1 MTSCGVWT
9 TKQVITNVLI
19 YIIMMNSTNS
29 LSRFLSRVK
38 GTLLLLVALFAT
50 IGMHAQTDV
59 NKTFTACALNIDG
72 LPQTMA
78 GITVNADGPGAAG
91 TQAIGQYIV
100 NKGIDI
106 LGLSED
112 FNYNGDL
119 IVGLQN
125 NYQMGTWR
133 GRIDA
138 SGILSGLHFNTD
150 GLMFLLKNQNSS
162 GQNMSYS
169 NETWVQWEESLG
181 GLSNGANENV
191 DKGYRFYTVNLGDN
205 VKIDVYILHMNTA
218 EGSAQIALQ
227 DRQLTQLA
235 NAILANGDGRPKLII
250 GDTNCRYT
258 RNKVTDNLITPLSKL
273 YTIKDVWVERFQ
285 NGIAPAYTPNVD
297 DDIEVS
303 DKTNSKAY
311 ETGEIVDKIFYLNP
325 KGGNLSFTL
334 NDLVFDADNYKNGVG
349 TLLGDHV
356 PVIATFTI
364 SGTLSDE
371 NYTAATQPE
380 FWVGEELASVASDK
394 EAKAYIMNVGKRTF
408 ITDNTP
414 SETDINNA
422 VKWRVTPGGD
432 TYTFYRKDANNKEWR
447 IMMKYVILSGTKIG
461 VFQEDNG
468 ATNFNVYPS
477 TNGAYKFDA
486 EYNLKNHHFNVDGNS
501 YTGAENNSRTTYN
514 DWLFISEA
522 QKNAYKAYEKAYD
535 NAKGLLSDKS
545 LSGLRDD
552 EPELFEALEQ
562 VLLETTNTNY
572 TTSAEDTQKLI
583 DAYNNIKNRKGYD
596 VIITEGNKSGDWYY
610 ATLCLPWNAWVPAG
624 VATYTGSFKQ
634 DSGDTRYITLNEY
647 NNADKH
653 TNGKTVIPAGIGGYI
668 LKTTTT
674 GKFTF
679 YRTGKAA
686 DAPDATNYLK
696 GNPSMGNVMP
706 TDTEEGNVYV
716 LANMDRGLGFYNL
729 AANNAIRHNCAYIVI
744 EPEKV
749 TQIKRVSFLF
759 DDTPTAIDKAETAI
773 NANTT
778 AVYGVAGEQRSA
790 LRRGIN
796 IVRMSDGTVRKV
808 AVK

>member
-1 MTSCGVWT
+1 
-9 TKQVITNVLI
+9 
-19 YIIMMNSTNS
+19 MMNSTNS

-50 IGMHAQTDV
+50 IGMHAQTPV

-78 GITVNADGPGAAG
+78 GITVNGDGPGAAG

-119 IVGLQN
+119 IVGLDN

-138 SGILSGLHFNTD
+138 SGIFSGLHFNTD
-150 GLMFLLKNQNSS
+150 GLMFLLKNQNRY

-218 EGSAQIALQ
+218 EGPDQIALQ

-258 RNKVTDNLITPLSKL
+258 RNKVVDNLITPLSAS
-273 YTIKDVWVERFQ
+273 YDIKDVWVEKFR
-285 NGIAPAYTPNVD
+285 NGTAPTYGSEALM
-297 DDIEVS
+297 VS
-303 DKTNSKAY
+303 DPKKSESY

-325 KGGNLSFTL
+325 KGGNLSFIL
-334 NDLVFDADNYKNGVG
+334 DDLVFDADHYKKDG

-380 FWVGEELASVASDK
+380 FWVGEPFETATSETSTNGGI
-394 EAKAYIMNVGKRTF
+394 YIYNVGKGMF
-408 ITDNTP
+408 ITGGKNSKP
-414 SETDINNA
+414 SVTDINSA
-422 VKWRVTPGGD
+422 EKWGVYYDSAKRTFTISKGDLRIRMDASTKGGVGIITKG
-432 TYTFYRKDANNKEWR
+432 TY
-447 IMMKYVILSGTKIG
+447 
-461 VFQEDNG
+461 G
-468 ATNFNVYPS
+468 ATDFTLVES
-477 TNGAYKFDA
+477 TITKGKGAYRFDA
-486 EYNLKNHHFNVDGNS
+486 KYTSMFNNDLHHFQINDEGL
-501 YTGAENNSRTTYN
+501 YAGAEESSLDASM

-522 QKNAYKAYEKAYD
+522 QKNAYNAYKEAYD

-572 TTSAEDTQKLI
+572 TTSAEDTKKLI
-583 DAYNNIKNRKGYD
+583 DAYNNIKNRPS
-596 VIITEGNKSGDWYY
+596 INRTITSVNYG
-610 ATLCLPWNAWVPAG
+610 TVCLPWNAWVPAG
-624 VATYTGSFKQ
+624 VTVYAAETYT
-634 DSGDTRYITLNEY
+634 DNGDTRYVTLKEY
-647 NNADKH
+647 
-653 TNGKTVIPAGIGGYI
+653 TNPQGKNRKNVIPAN
-668 LKTTTT
+668 T
-674 GKFTF
+674 GFIIYSETPEIYTFT
-679 YRTGKAA
+679 YSGKKAN
-686 DAPDATNYLK
+686 APQSNLLR
-696 GNPSMGNVMP
+696 GNPDQNSVGQGDNN
-706 TDTEEGNVYV
+706 GCVYG
-716 LANMDRGLGFYNL
+716 LANKSQGLGFYNL
-729 AANNAIRHNCAYIVI
+729 NSGQNIAANCAYIVLKPQ
-744 EPEKV
+744 EV
-749 TQIKRVSFLF
+749 TQVKRVAFIF
-759 DDTPTAIDKAETAI
+759 DGEDIPTAIDKAETAI
-773 NANTT
+773 NANAT

>member
-1 MTSCGVWT
+1 
-9 TKQVITNVLI
+9 
-19 YIIMMNSTNS
+19 MMNSTNS

-50 IGMHAQTDV
+50 IGMHAQTPV

-78 GITVNADGPGAAG
+78 GFTVNADGPGAAG
-91 TQAIGQYIV
+91 TQAIGKYIV
-100 NKGIDI
+100 DKGIDI

-119 IVGLQN
+119 IVGLDN

-138 SGILSGLHFNTD
+138 SGIFSGLHFNTD

-218 EGSAQIALQ
+218 ENDAQITVQ
-227 DRQLTQLA
+227 DNQLTQLA
-235 NAILANGDGRPKLII
+235 NAILANRDGRPKLII

-273 YTIKDVWVERFQ
+273 YTIKDVWVEKFRD
-285 NGIAPAYTPNVD
+285 GKAPDYTPDVD
-297 DDIEVS
+297 DDIVVS

-334 NDLVFDADNYKNGVG
+334 NDLVFDADHYKKDNGS
-349 TLLGDHV
+349 LLGDHV

-380 FWVGEELASVASDK
+380 FWVGEELASVASK
-394 EAKAYIMNVGKRTF
+394 TEAKAYIMNVGKRTF
-408 ITDNTP
+408 ITNNTP
-414 SETDINNA
+414 SETDINKA
-422 VKWRVTPGGD
+422 VKWRVTPEDDD
-432 TYTFYRKDANNKEWR
+432 TYTFYREDANSKQYR
-447 IMMKYVILSGTKIG
+447 IMMKNYMVVSTKIG
-461 VFQEDNG
+461 VFQENSGATHFSIVPSING
-468 ATNFNVYPS
+468 AF
-477 TNGAYKFDA
+477 KFDA
-486 EYNLKNHHFNVDGNS
+486 TYNGQNHHFNVDGNK
-501 YTGAENNSRTTYN
+501 YTGAENGSRGVYN
-514 DWLFISEA
+514 DWLFISEE
-522 QKNAYKAYEKAYD
+522 QKNAYIAYEQAYK
-535 NAKGLLSDKS
+535 NAKGLLSDES
-545 LSGLRDD
+545 LSVLRAD

-583 DAYNNIKNRKGYD
+583 DAYNNIKNRPS
-596 VIITEGNKSGDWYY
+596 INRTITSVYY
-610 ATLCLPWNAWVPAG
+610 GTVCLPWNAWVPDG
-624 VATYTGSFKQ
+624 VTVYAAATYTDK
-634 DSGDTRYITLNEY
+634 GDTRYVTLQEY
-647 NNADKH
+647 TNPQGN
-653 TNGKTVIPAGIGGYI
+653 NGKNVIPANTGFIIYSTTP
-668 LKTTTT
+668 KTYTFKYT
-674 GKFTF
+674 GN
-679 YRTGKAA
+679 KAN
-686 DAPDATNYLK
+686 APQSNLLS
-696 GNPSMGNVMP
+696 GNPKQNSVGQGDN
-706 TDTEEGNVYV
+706 DGCVYG
-716 LANMDRGLGFYNL
+716 LANYSQGLGFYNL
-729 AANNAIRHNCAYIVI
+729 NSGQNIAANCAYIVLKPQ
-744 EPEKV
+744 EV
-749 TQIKRVSFLF
+749 TQVKRVAFIF
-759 DDTPTAIDKAETAI
+759 DGEDIPTAIDKAESAI
-773 NANTT
+773 NANAT

>member
-1 MTSCGVWT
+1 M
-9 TKQVITNVLI
+9 
-19 YIIMMNSTNS
+19 IISTNL

-50 IGMHAQTDV
+50 IGMHAQTPV

-78 GITVNADGPGAAG
+78 GITVNGDGPGADG
-91 TQAIGQYIV
+91 TQAIGKYIV
-100 NKGIDI
+100 KNRIDI

-119 IVGLQN
+119 IVGLEN

-138 SGILSGLHFNTD
+138 SGIFSGLHFNTD

-162 GQNMSYS
+162 GQDMSYS

-218 EGSAQIALQ
+218 EGPDQIALQ

-258 RNKVTDNLITPLSKL
+258 RNKVVDNLIDPLSAS
-273 YTIKDVWVERFQ
+273 YDIKDVWVEKFR
-285 NGIAPAYTPNVD
+285 NGTAPTYGSEALM
-297 DDIEVS
+297 VS
-303 DKTNSKAY
+303 DPNKSESY

-334 NDLVFDADNYKNGVG
+334 NDLVFDADNYKKEDGS
-349 TLLGDHV
+349 LLGDHV

-414 SETDINNA
+414 SETDIKKA
-422 VKWRVTPGGD
+422 VKWRVTPETNKE
-432 TYTFYRKDANNKEWR
+432 TYTFYREDANGKEWR

-468 ATNFNVYPS
+468 ATNFSVYPS

-486 EYNLKNHHFNVDGNS
+486 EYNFKNHHFNVDGNK

-514 DWLFISEA
+514 DWLFISEK
-522 QKNAYKAYEKAYD
+522 QKNAYYAYKEAYD
-535 NAKGLLSDKS
+535 NAKGLLTDGS
-545 LSGLRDD
+545 RAD

-572 TTSAEDTQKLI
+572 TTSEEDTQKLI
-583 DAYNNIKNRKGYD
+583 DAYNNIKNRPS
-596 VIITEGNKSGDWYY
+596 INRTITAVNYG
-610 ATLCLPWNAWVPAG
+610 TVCLPWNAWVPEG
-624 VATYTGSFKQ
+624 VTVYAAATYTDK
-634 DSGDTRYITLNEY
+634 GDTRYVTLQKYTNPQG
-647 NNADKH
+647 N
-653 TNGKTVIPAGIGGYI
+653 NGKNVIPANTGFIIYS
-668 LKTTTT
+668 KTPDTY
-674 GKFTF
+674 TF
-679 YRTGKAA
+679 RYTRKQAN
-686 DAPDATNYLK
+686 APQSNLLS
-696 GNPSMGNVMP
+696 GNPKQNSVAQGDNN
-706 TDTEEGNVYV
+706 GCVYG
-716 LANMDRGLGFYNL
+716 LANKSQGLGFYNL
-729 AANNAIRHNCAYIVI
+729 NSGQNIAANCAYIVLKPQ
-744 EPEKV
+744 EV
-749 TQIKRVSFLF
+749 TQVKRVAFIF
-759 DDTPTAIDKAETAI
+759 DGEDIPTAIDKAESAI
-773 NANTT
+773 NANAT

>member
-50 IGMHAQTDV
+50 IGIHAQTPV

-78 GITVNADGPGAAG
+78 GITVNGDGPGAAG

-138 SGILSGLHFNTD
+138 SGIFSGLHFNTD

-169 NETWVQWEESLG
+169 NETWVQWEQSLG
-181 GLSNGANENV
+181 GLSDGANEYI

-218 EGSAQIALQ
+218 EGPEQISVQ
-227 DRQLTQLA
+227 DNQLTQLA

-258 RNKVTDNLITPLSKL
+258 RNKVVDNLITPLSTS
-273 YTIKDVWVERFQ
+273 YDIKDVWVEKFR
-285 NGIAPAYTPNVD
+285 NGTAPTYGSEALM
-297 DDIEVS
+297 VS
-303 DKTNSKAY
+303 DPNKSESYK
-311 ETGEIVDKIFYLNP
+311 TGEIVDKIFYLNP
-325 KGGNLSFTL
+325 IGGNLSFTL
-334 NDLVFDADNYKNGVG
+334 NDLVFDADNYKKGDG

-380 FWVGEELASVASDK
+380 FWVGEKLESVASGT
-394 EAKAYIMNVGKRTF
+394 EAKAYIMNVGNRTF
-408 ITDNTP
+408 ITEDTP
-414 SETDINNA
+414 SETDINKA
-422 VKWRVTPGGD
+422 VKWRVTPGSG
-432 TYTFYRKDANNKEWR
+432 TYTFYREDDNGKQWR
-447 IMMKYVILSGTKIG
+447 ICMDNIRIG
-461 VFQEDNG
+461 VYQRDKN
-468 ATNFNVYPS
+468 ATDFTIDKS
-477 TNGAYKFDA
+477 TNTEGAYKFDA
-486 EYNLKNHHFNVDGNS
+486 FYYYMFKNVNHHFNVDAANNT
-501 YTGAENNSRTTYN
+501 YTGAEDDSRTVYN
-514 DWLFISEA
+514 DWLFISEV
-522 QKNAYKAYEKAYD
+522 QKNAYNAYKKAYD

-583 DAYNNIKNRKGYD
+583 DAYNNIKNRPS
-596 VIITEGNKSGDWYY
+596 INRTITSVYY
-610 ATLCLPWNAWVPAG
+610 GTVCLPWNAWVPDG
-624 VATYTGSFKQ
+624 VTVYAAETYT
-634 DSGDTRYITLNEY
+634 DNGDTRYVTLKEY
-647 NNADKH
+647 
-653 TNGKTVIPAGIGGYI
+653 TNPQGKNRKNVIPAN
-668 LKTTTT
+668 T
-674 GKFTF
+674 GFIIYSETPEIYTFT
-679 YRTGKAA
+679 YSGKKAN
-686 DAPDATNYLK
+686 APQSNLLS
-696 GNPSMGNVMP
+696 GNPEQNSVAQGDNN
-706 TDTEEGNVYV
+706 GCVYG
-716 LANMDRGLGFYNL
+716 LANKSQGLGFYNL
-729 AANNAIRHNCAYIVI
+729 NSGQHIAANCAYIVLKPQ
-744 EPEKV
+744 EV
-749 TQIKRVSFLF
+749 TQVKRVAFIF
-759 DDTPTAIDKAETAI
+759 DGEDIPTAIDKAETAI

>member
-78 GITVNADGPGAAG
+78 GFTVNADGPGAVG
-91 TQAIGQYIV
+91 TQAIGKYIV
-100 NKGIDI
+100 DKGIDI

-119 IVGLQN
+119 IVGLDN

-138 SGILSGLHFNTD
+138 SGILTGLHFNTD
-150 GLMFLLKNQNSS
+150 GLMFLLKNQNRYS
-162 GQNMSYS
+162 QNMSYS

-181 GLSNGANENV
+181 GLSDGANENV

-218 EGSAQIALQ
+218 EGPDQIALQ

-258 RNKVTDNLITPLSKL
+258 RNKVVDNLITPLSAS
-273 YTIKDVWVERFQ
+273 YDIKDVWVEKFR
-285 NGIAPAYTPNVD
+285 NGTAPTYTPNVD
-297 DDIEVS
+297 DDIVVS

-334 NDLVFDADNYKNGVG
+334 NDLVFDADNYKNGDG

-380 FWVGEELASVASDK
+380 FWVGEELASVASGS
-394 EAKAYIMNVGKRTF
+394 EAKAYIMNVGNRTF
-408 ITDNTP
+408 ITEDTP

-432 TYTFYRKDANNKEWR
+432 TYTFYRKDANGKEWR
-447 IMMKYVILSGTKIG
+447 ICMNNTRIG
-461 VFQEDNG
+461 VYQRNSG
-468 ATNFNVYPS
+468 ATDFKIDKS
-477 TNGAYKFDA
+477 TNTEGAYKFDA
-486 EYNLKNHHFNVDGNS
+486 YYYYMFKNVNHHFNVDAANNT
-501 YTGAENNSRTTYN
+501 YTGAEDDSRTVYN
-514 DWLFISEA
+514 DWLFISEV
-522 QKNAYKAYEKAYD
+522 QKNAYNAYKKAYD
-535 NAKGLLSDKS
+535 NAKGLLNDGS
-545 LSGLRDD
+545 RAD

-583 DAYNNIKNRKGYD
+583 DAYNNIKNRPS
-596 VIITEGNKSGDWYY
+596 INRTITSVNYG
-610 ATLCLPWNAWVPAG
+610 TVCLPWNAWVPEG
-624 VATYTGSFKQ
+624 VTVYAAAAYTDK
-634 DSGDTRYITLNEY
+634 GDTRYVTLQEY
-647 NNADKH
+647 TNLQGNNDK
-653 TNGKTVIPAGIGGYI
+653 NVIPANTGFIIYS
-668 LKTTTT
+668 KTPVTDTYT
-674 GKFTF
+674 YTFRYSGK
-679 YRTGKAA
+679 KAN
-686 DAPDATNYLK
+686 APENNLLS
-696 GNPSMGNVMP
+696 GNPEQNSVAQGDN
-706 TDTEEGNVYV
+706 DGCVYG
-716 LANMDRGLGFYNL
+716 LANKSQGLGFYNL
-729 AANNAIRHNCAYIVI
+729 NSGQKIAANCAYIVLKPQ
-744 EPEKV
+744 EV
-749 TQIKRVSFLF
+749 TQVKRVAFIF
-759 DDTPTAIDKAETAI
+759 DGEDIPTAIDKAETAI

>member
-1 MTSCGVWT
+1 M
-9 TKQVITNVLI
+9 
-19 YIIMMNSTNS
+19 IISTNL

-50 IGMHAQTDV
+50 IGIHAQTPV

-78 GITVNADGPGAAG
+78 GITVNGDGPGAAG

-138 SGILSGLHFNTD
+138 SGIFSGLHFNTD

-258 RNKVTDNLITPLSKL
+258 RNKVVDNLIDPLSAS
-273 YTIKDVWVERFQ
+273 YDIKDVWVEKFR
-285 NGIAPAYTPNVD
+285 NGTAPTYGSEALM
-297 DDIEVS
+297 VS
-303 DKTNSKAY
+303 DPNKSESY

-334 NDLVFDADNYKNGVG
+334 DDLVFDADNYKNGDG

-380 FWVGEELASVASDK
+380 FWVGEPFETATSETSTNGGI
-394 EAKAYIMNVGKRTF
+394 YIYNVGSGMF
-408 ITDNTP
+408 ITGGKGSSP
-414 SETDINNA
+414 SVTDINSA
-422 VKWRVTPGGD
+422 EKWGVYYNSTNKTFTISKGDLRIRMDVSTRGGVGIIE
-432 TYTFYRKDANNKEWR
+432 K
-447 IMMKYVILSGTKIG
+447 KYDWD
-461 VFQEDNG
+461 FG
-468 ATNFNVYPS
+468 ATDFTLVQS
-477 TNGAYKFDA
+477 TITKGAYRFDA
-486 EYNLKNHHFNVDGNS
+486 KYTGINKDLHHFQINDEGK
-501 YTGAENNSRTTYN
+501 YAGAKESSLDASM
-514 DWLFISEA
+514 DWLFISEK
-522 QKNAYKAYEKAYD
+522 QKNAYYAYTEAYK
-535 NAKGLLSDKS
+535 NAKDLLNDGS
-545 LSGLRDD
+545 LSELRAD

-583 DAYNNIKNRKGYD
+583 DAYNNIKNCPSIKRT
-596 VIITEGNKSGDWYY
+596 ITSVFYG
-610 ATLCLPWNAWVPAG
+610 TVCLPWNAWVPAG
-624 VATYTGSFKQ
+624 VTVYAAETYT
-634 DSGDTRYITLNEY
+634 DNGDTRYVTLKEY
-647 NNADKH
+647 
-653 TNGKTVIPAGIGGYI
+653 TNPQGKNRKNVIPAN
-668 LKTTTT
+668 T
-674 GKFTF
+674 GFIIYSETPEIYTFT
-679 YRTGKAA
+679 YSGKQAN
-686 DAPDATNYLK
+686 APQSNLLS
-696 GNPSMGNVMP
+696 GNPKQNSVDQGDN
-706 TDTEEGNVYV
+706 DGCVYG
-716 LANMDRGLGFYNL
+716 LANKSQGLGFYNL
-729 AANNAIRHNCAYIVI
+729 NSGQKIAANCAYIVLKPQ
-744 EPEKV
+744 EV
-749 TQIKRVSFLF
+749 TQVKRVAFIF
-759 DDTPTAIDKAETAI
+759 DGEDIPTAIDKAESAI
-773 NANTT
+773 NANAT

>member
-1 MTSCGVWT
+1 
-9 TKQVITNVLI
+9 
-19 YIIMMNSTNS
+19 MMNSTNS

-78 GITVNADGPGAAG
+78 GITVNGDGPGADG

-100 NKGIDI
+100 KNRIDI

-119 IVGLQN
+119 IVGLDN

-138 SGILSGLHFNTD
+138 SGIFSGLHFNTD

-218 EGSAQIALQ
+218 EGQDQIDVQ

-258 RNKVTDNLITPLSKL
+258 RNKVVDNLITPLSAS
-273 YTIKDVWVERFQ
+273 YDIKDVWVEKFR
-285 NGIAPAYTPNVD
+285 NGTAPTYGSEALM
-297 DDIEVS
+297 VS
-303 DKTNSKAY
+303 DPNKSESY

-334 NDLVFDADNYKNGVG
+334 DELVFDADNYKNAEG

-380 FWVGEELASVASDK
+380 FWVGEPFETATSETSNNGGI
-394 EAKAYIMNVGKRTF
+394 YIYNVGKGMF
-408 ITDNTP
+408 ITGGKNSKP
-414 SETDINNA
+414 SVTDIKSAEKWGVYYNNNNGTFTISKGENLRIRMDA
-422 VKWRVTPGGD
+422 SDRGGVG
-432 TYTFYRKDANNKEWR
+432 
-447 IMMKYVILSGTKIG
+447 IITKG
-461 VFQEDNG
+461 LFG
-468 ATNFNVYPS
+468 ATDFTLVES
-477 TNGAYKFDA
+477 TITKGKGAYRFDA
-486 EYNLKNHHFNVDGNS
+486 KYTSIFNNDLHHFQINDEGI
-501 YTGAENNSRTTYN
+501 YAGAKESSLDASM
-514 DWLFISEA
+514 DWLFISEK
-522 QKNAYKAYEKAYD
+522 QKNAYIAYEKAYN
-535 NAKGLLSDKS
+535 NAKGLLSDGS
-545 LSGLRDD
+545 LSELRDD

-583 DAYNNIKNRKGYD
+583 DAYNNIKNRPSIKRT
-596 VIITEGNKSGDWYY
+596 ITAVNYG
-610 ATLCLPWNAWVPAG
+610 TVCLPWNAWVPAG
-624 VATYTGSFKQ
+624 VTVYAAETYT
-634 DSGDTRYITLNEY
+634 DNGDTRYVTLKEY
-647 NNADKH
+647 
-653 TNGKTVIPAGIGGYI
+653 TNPQGKNRKNVIPA
-668 LKTTTT
+668 KTGFIIYSETPKTYTFTYT
-674 GKFTF
+674 GN
-679 YRTGKAA
+679 KAN
-686 DAPDATNYLK
+686 APQSNLLS
-696 GNPSMGNVMP
+696 GNPDQNSVDQGDN
-706 TDTEEGNVYV
+706 DGCVYG
-716 LANMDRGLGFYNL
+716 LANKSQGLGFYNL
-729 AANNAIRHNCAYIVI
+729 NSGQNIAANCAYIVLKPQ
-744 EPEKV
+744 EV
-749 TQIKRVSFLF
+749 TQVKRVAFIF
-759 DDTPTAIDKAETAI
+759 DGEDIPTAIDKAESAI
-773 NANTT
+773 NVNAT
-778 AVYGVAGEQRSA
+778 AVYGVAGEQRSD

>member
-1 MTSCGVWT
+1 
-9 TKQVITNVLI
+9 
-19 YIIMMNSTNS
+19 MMNSTNS

-50 IGMHAQTDV
+50 IGIHAQTPV

-78 GITVNADGPGAAG
+78 GITVNGDGPGAAG

-100 NKGIDI
+100 NNGIDI

-138 SGILSGLHFNTD
+138 SGIFSGLHFNTD
-150 GLMFLLKNQNSS
+150 GLMFLLKNQNRY

-218 EGSAQIALQ
+218 EGPDQIALQ

-273 YTIKDVWVERFQ
+273 YTIKDVWVEKFR
-285 NGIAPAYTPNVD
+285 NGTAPDYTPDVD
-297 DDIEVS
+297 DDIVVS

-325 KGGNLSFTL
+325 IGGNLSFTL
-334 NDLVFDADNYKNGVG
+334 DDLVFDADHYKKDG

-380 FWVGEELASVASDK
+380 FWVGEPFETATSETSTNGGI
-394 EAKAYIMNVGKRTF
+394 YIYNVGSGMF
-408 ITDNTP
+408 ITGGKDSNP
-414 SETDINNA
+414 SVTDINYA
-422 VKWRVTPGGD
+422 EKW
-432 TYTFYRKDANNKEWR
+432 
-447 IMMKYVILSGTKIG
+447 G
-461 VFQEDNG
+461 VYNSDNG
-468 ATNFNVYPS
+468 TFTISKDKLRIRMDNSIYGGVGIIEKKYPWDLGATDFTLVES
-477 TNGAYKFDA
+477 TITKGAYRFDA
-486 EYNLKNHHFNVDGNS
+486 QYTNVPDKTFHHFQINDEGK
-501 YTGAENNSRTTYN
+501 YAGAEENSLDASM
-514 DWLFISEA
+514 DWLFISEK
-522 QKNAYKAYEKAYD
+522 QKNAYIAYEKAYN
-535 NAKGLLSDKS
+535 NAKGLLSDGS
-545 LSGLRDD
+545 LSELRDD

-583 DAYNNIKNRKGYD
+583 DAYNNIKNRPSIKRT
-596 VIITEGNKSGDWYY
+596 ITAVNYG
-610 ATLCLPWNAWVPAG
+610 TVCLPWNAWVPAG
-624 VATYTGSFKQ
+624 VTVYAAETYT
-634 DSGDTRYITLNEY
+634 DNGDTRYVTLKEY
-647 NNADKH
+647 
-653 TNGKTVIPAGIGGYI
+653 TNPQGKNRKNVIPAN
-668 LKTTTT
+668 T
-674 GKFTF
+674 GFIIYSETPEIYTFT
-679 YRTGKAA
+679 YSGKKAN
-686 DAPDATNYLK
+686 APQSNLLS
-696 GNPSMGNVMP
+696 GNPDQNSVDQGDNN
-706 TDTEEGNVYV
+706 GCVYG
-716 LANMDRGLGFYNL
+716 LANKSQGLGFYQLNSDQNI
-729 AANNAIRHNCAYIVI
+729 AANCAYIVLKPQ
-744 EPEKV
+744 EV
-749 TQIKRVSFLF
+749 TQVKRVAFIF
-759 DDTPTAIDKAETAI
+759 DGEDIPTAIDKAESAI
-773 NANTT
+773 NANAT

>member
-1 MTSCGVWT
+1 M
-9 TKQVITNVLI
+9 
-19 YIIMMNSTNS
+19 IISTNL

-50 IGMHAQTDV
+50 IGMHAQTTV

-78 GITVNADGPGAAG
+78 GITVNGDGPGAAG
-91 TQAIGQYIV
+91 TQAIGKYIV
-100 NKGIDI
+100 DKGIDI

-119 IVGLQN
+119 IVGLDN

-138 SGILSGLHFNTD
+138 SGIFSGLHFNTD
-150 GLMFLLKNQNSS
+150 GLMFLLKNQNSF
-162 GQNMSYS
+162 GQDMSYS
-169 NETWVQWEESLG
+169 NETWVQWEQSLG
-181 GLSNGANENV
+181 GLSNGANENI

-218 EGSAQIALQ
+218 EGQGQIDVQ
-227 DRQLTQLA
+227 DNQLTQLA

-258 RNKVTDNLITPLSKL
+258 RNKVVDNLITPLSAS
-273 YTIKDVWVERFQ
+273 YDIKDVWVEKFR
-285 NGIAPAYTPNVD
+285 NGMAPTYNTEALM
-297 DDIEVS
+297 VS
-303 DKTNSKAY
+303 DPTNSESYK
-311 ETGEIVDKIFYLNP
+311 TGEIVDKIFYLNP

-334 NDLVFDADNYKNGVG
+334 DDLVFDADNYKKADGS
-349 TLLGDHV
+349 LLGDHV

-364 SGTLSDE
+364 SGMLSYE

-380 FWVGEELASVASDK
+380 FWVGETLNVAK
-394 EAKAYIMNVGKRTF
+394 NETNPNVNGGVYIFNVGTGLF
-408 ITDNTP
+408 ITGGVGSQPHVN
-414 SETDINNA
+414 DIKSA
-422 VKWRVTPGGD
+422 DKWGTGDGDTPGTTVFANGD
-432 TYTFYRKDANNKEWR
+432 LRIRMSNSGDGGVGIIKKTFWRGGTEFYVKE
-447 IMMKYVILSGTKIG
+447 
-461 VFQEDNG
+461 
-468 ATNFNVYPS
+468 S
-477 TNGAYKFDA
+477 TTTVGAYKFDA
-486 EYNLKNHHFNVDGNS
+486 TYNGQNHHFNIDADNNT
-501 YTGAENNSRTTYN
+501 YTGAEDDSRTVCN

-522 QKNAYKAYEKAYD
+522 QKNAYKAYTEAYD
-535 NAKGLLSDKS
+535 NAKGLLTDVS
-545 LSGLRDD
+545 LSEFRAD

-696 GNPSMGNVMP
+696 GNPSMENVMP
-706 TDTEEGNVYV
+706 TDTEKGNVYV
-716 LANMDRGLGFYNL
+716 LAKKDRGLGFYNL
-729 AANNAIRHNCAYIVI
+729 AADNAIKHNCAYIVI

-759 DDTPTAIDKAETAI
+759 DDMPTAIDKAESAI
-773 NANTT
+773 NANAT

>member
-50 IGMHAQTDV
+50 IGMHAQTPV

-72 LPQTMA
+72 LPSL
-78 GITVNADGPGAAG
+78 INNDGPGATG
-91 TQAIGQYIV
+91 TTLIGQYLV
-100 NKGIDI
+100 NSSDIDI
-106 LGLSED
+106 VGISED
-112 FNYNGDL
+112 FNYHSQLSAAVSGTYN
-119 IVGLQN
+119 
-125 NYQMGTWR
+125 MGSWR
-133 GRIDA
+133 GGIDI
-138 SGILSGLHFNTD
+138 SITSLVNPHFNTD
-150 GLMFLLKNQNSS
+150 GLMFLMKKSAGS
-162 GQNMSYS
+162 FS
-169 NETWVQWEESLG
+169 NESYVKWNESLG
-181 GLSNGANENV
+181 DLTHGANENIE
-191 DKGYRFYTVNLGDN
+191 KGFRFYTVNLGGN

-218 EGSAQIALQ
+218 EGPDQIALQ

-273 YTIKDVWVERFQ
+273 YTIKDVWVEKFR
-285 NGIAPAYTPNVD
+285 NGTAPDYTPDVD
-297 DDIEVS
+297 DDIVVS

-334 NDLVFDADNYKNGVG
+334 DDLVFDADNYKKGDG

-380 FWVGEELASVASDK
+380 FWVGEKFEKATSETSTNGGIYIYNVGTGKFITGGERTKPSVTDIKNAEKWGVYYDSDK
-394 EAKAYIMNVGKRTF
+394 NTFTISKGDLRIRMDASTKGGVGI
-408 ITDNTP
+408 IT
-414 SETDINNA
+414 
-422 VKWRVTPGGD
+422 KG
-432 TYTFYRKDANNKEWR
+432 TY
-447 IMMKYVILSGTKIG
+447 
-461 VFQEDNG
+461 G
-468 ATNFNVYPS
+468 ATNFTLVES
-477 TNGAYKFDA
+477 TITIGAYRFDA
-486 EYNLKNHHFNVDGNS
+486 KYTSSVNKKLHHFQINDEGKYAGAEGNS
-501 YTGAENNSRTTYN
+501 LDSSM
-514 DWLFISEA
+514 DWLFISEE
-522 QKNAYKAYEKAYD
+522 QKQAYIAYEKAYN

-572 TTSAEDTQKLI
+572 TTSEEDTKKLI
-583 DAYNNIKNRKGYD
+583 EAYNNIKNRPSIDRK
-596 VIITEGNKSGDWYY
+596 ITSVNYG
-610 ATLCLPWNAWVPAG
+610 TVCLPWNAWVPEG
-624 VATYTGSFKQ
+624 VTVYAAETYTDK
-634 DSGDTRYITLNEY
+634 GDTRYVTLQEY
-647 NNADKH
+647 KNPQGN
-653 TNGKTVIPAGIGGYI
+653 NGKNVIPANTGFIIYSTTP
-668 LKTTTT
+668 KTYTFKYT
-674 GKFTF
+674 GN
-679 YRTGKAA
+679 KAN
-686 DAPDATNYLK
+686 APQSNLLS
-696 GNPSMGNVMP
+696 GNPEQNSVAQGDNN
-706 TDTEEGNVYV
+706 GCVYG
-716 LANMDRGLGFYNL
+716 LANKSQGLGFYNL
-729 AANNAIRHNCAYIVI
+729 NSGQNIAANCAYIVLKPQ
-744 EPEKV
+744 EV
-749 TQIKRVSFLF
+749 TQVRRVAFIF
-759 DDTPTAIDKAETAI
+759 DGEDIPTAIDKAETGI
-773 NANTT
+773 NANAT

>member
-1 MTSCGVWT
+1 M
-9 TKQVITNVLI
+9 
-19 YIIMMNSTNS
+19 IISTNL

-78 GITVNADGPGAAG
+78 GITVNGDGPGAAG

-150 GLMFLLKNQNSS
+150 GLMFLLKNQNRY

-218 EGSAQIALQ
+218 EGPDQIALQ

-258 RNKVTDNLITPLSKL
+258 RNKVVDNLITPLSAS
-273 YTIKDVWVERFQ
+273 YDIKDVWVEKFR
-285 NGIAPAYTPNVD
+285 NGTAPAYTPDVD
-297 DDIEVS
+297 DDIVVS

-334 NDLVFDADNYKNGVG
+334 DDLVFDADNYTKENG

-380 FWVGEELASVASDK
+380 FWVGEPFETATSETSTNGGI
-394 EAKAYIMNVGKRTF
+394 YIYNVGSGKFITGVAGSDPSVTDIKYAEKWGVYYDSAKRTF
-408 ITDNTP
+408 TISKGDLRIRM
-414 SETDINNA
+414 DIST
-422 VKWRVTPGGD
+422 KGGVGIIKKGA
-432 TYTFYRKDANNKEWR
+432 F
-447 IMMKYVILSGTKIG
+447 
-461 VFQEDNG
+461 G
-468 ATNFNVYPS
+468 ATNFTLEES
-477 TNGAYKFDA
+477 TITEGAYRFDA
-486 EYNLKNHHFNVDGNS
+486 KYTGLVINDLHHFQINKEGK
-501 YTGAENNSRTTYN
+501 YAGAEGKTLDSSM
-514 DWLFISEA
+514 DWLFISET
-522 QKNAYKAYEKAYD
+522 QKNAYKAYTEAYD
-535 NAKGLLSDKS
+535 NAKGLLADGS
-545 LSGLRDD
+545 LSELRDD

-583 DAYNNIKNRKGYD
+583 DAYNNIKNRPS
-596 VIITEGNKSGDWYY
+596 INRTITSVNYG
-610 ATLCLPWNAWVPAG
+610 TVCLPWNAWVPAG
-624 VATYTGSFKQ
+624 VTVYAAAEYTDK
-634 DSGDTRYITLNEY
+634 GDTRYVTLQEY
-647 NNADKH
+647 KNPQGN
-653 TNGKTVIPAGIGGYI
+653 NGKNVIPANTGFIIYSTTP
-668 LKTTTT
+668 KTY
-674 GKFTF
+674 TF
-679 YRTGKAA
+679 KYTAKKAN
-686 DAPDATNYLK
+686 APQSNLLS
-696 GNPSMGNVMP
+696 GNPEQNSVAQGDNN
-706 TDTEEGNVYV
+706 GCVYG
-716 LANMDRGLGFYNL
+716 LANKSQGLGFYNL
-729 AANNAIRHNCAYIVI
+729 NSGQKIAANCAYIVLKPQ
-744 EPEKV
+744 EV
-749 TQIKRVSFLF
+749 TQVKRVAFIF
-759 DDTPTAIDKAETAI
+759 DGEDIPTAIDKAETAI
-773 NANTT
+773 NANAT

>member
-1 MTSCGVWT
+1 M
-9 TKQVITNVLI
+9 
-19 YIIMMNSTNS
+19 
-29 LSRFLSRVK
+29 
-38 GTLLLLVALFAT
+38 LLVALFAT
-50 IGMHAQTDV
+50 IGIHAQTPV

-78 GITVNADGPGAAG
+78 GITVNGDGPGATG

-138 SGILSGLHFNTD
+138 SGILTGLHFNTD
-150 GLMFLLKNQNSS
+150 GLMFLLKNQNRYS
-162 GQNMSYS
+162 QNMSYS

-181 GLSNGANENV
+181 GLSDGANENV

-218 EGSAQIALQ
+218 EGPDQIALQ

-258 RNKVTDNLITPLSKL
+258 RNKVVDNLITPLSAS
-273 YTIKDVWVERFQ
+273 YDIKDVWVEKFR
-285 NGIAPAYTPNVD
+285 NGTAPTYNTEALM
-297 DDIEVS
+297 VS
-303 DKTNSKAY
+303 DPKNSESYK
-311 ETGEIVDKIFYLNP
+311 TGEIVDKIFYLNP

-334 NDLVFDADNYKNGVG
+334 DDLVFDADNYKKENG

-380 FWVGEELASVASDK
+380 FWVGEKLESVASGT
-394 EAKAYIMNVGKRTF
+394 EAKAYIMNVGNRTF

-414 SETDINNA
+414 SETDINKA
-422 VKWRVTPGGD
+422 VKWRVTPGGE
-432 TYTFYRKDANNKEWR
+432 TYTFYRKDANGKQWR
-447 IMMKYVILSGTKIG
+447 ICMDNIRIG
-461 VFQEDNG
+461 VYQRDRG
-468 ATNFNVYPS
+468 ATDFKIVPS
-477 TNGAYKFDA
+477 DGTAYKFDA
-486 EYNLKNHHFNVDGNS
+486 SYFYFVPNVNHHFNVDADNNK
-501 YTGAENNSRTTYN
+501 YTGAQDDSRSVYN
-514 DWLFISEA
+514 DWLFISEK
-522 QKNAYKAYEKAYD
+522 QKNAYIAYEKAYN

-583 DAYNNIKNRKGYD
+583 DAYNNIKNCPSIDRT
-596 VIITEGNKSGDWYY
+596 ITAVNYG
-610 ATLCLPWNAWVPAG
+610 TVCLPWNAWVPEG
-624 VATYTGSFKQ
+624 VTVYAAAEYTDK
-634 DSGDTRYITLNEY
+634 GDTRYVTLQEY
-647 NNADKH
+647 KNPQGK
-653 TNGKTVIPAGIGGYI
+653 NGKNVIPANTGFIIYSTTP
-668 LKTTTT
+668 KTY
-674 GKFTF
+674 TF
-679 YRTGKAA
+679 KYTVKQAN
-686 DAPDATNYLK
+686 APENNLLS
-696 GNPSMGNVMP
+696 GNPEQNSVDQGDN
-706 TDTEEGNVYV
+706 DGCVYG
-716 LANMDRGLGFYNL
+716 LANKNQGLGFYNL
-729 AANNAIRHNCAYIVI
+729 NSGQNIAANCAYIVLKPQ
-744 EPEKV
+744 EV
-749 TQIKRVSFLF
+749 TQVKRVAFIF
-759 DDTPTAIDKAETAI
+759 DGEDIPTAIDKAESAI
-773 NANTT
+773 NANAT

>member
-1 MTSCGVWT
+1 M
-9 TKQVITNVLI
+9 
-19 YIIMMNSTNS
+19 
-29 LSRFLSRVK
+29 
-38 GTLLLLVALFAT
+38 LLVALFAT
-50 IGMHAQTDV
+50 IGMHAQTTYV
-59 NKTFTACALNIDG
+59 EKTFTACALNIDG

-78 GITVNADGPGAAG
+78 GVTVNGDGPGAVG

-100 NKGIDI
+100 DKGIDI

-125 NYQMGTWR
+125 NYHMGTWR

-138 SGILSGLHFNTD
+138 SGIFSGLHFNTD

-285 NGIAPAYTPNVD
+285 NGIAPAYTPDVD
-297 DDIEVS
+297 DDIVVS

-334 NDLVFDADNYKNGVG
+334 DELVFDADNYKKGDG

-380 FWVGEELASVASDK
+380 FWVGEKLESVASGT
-394 EAKAYIMNVGKRTF
+394 EAKAYIMNVGNRTF
-408 ITDNTP
+408 ITEDTP
-414 SETDINNA
+414 SETDINKA
-422 VKWRVTPGGD
+422 VKWRVTPGSG
-432 TYTFYRKDANNKEWR
+432 TYTFYREDDNGKQWR
-447 IMMKYVILSGTKIG
+447 ICMDNIRIG
-461 VFQEDNG
+461 VYQRDKN
-468 ATNFNVYPS
+468 ATDFTIDKS
-477 TNGAYKFDA
+477 TNTEGAYKFDA
-486 EYNLKNHHFNVDGNS
+486 FYYYMFKNVNHHFNVDAANNT
-501 YTGAENNSRTTYN
+501 YTGAEDDSRTVYN
-514 DWLFISEA
+514 DWLFISEK
-522 QKNAYKAYEKAYD
+522 QKNAYIAYEKAYN

-583 DAYNNIKNRKGYD
+583 DAYNNIKNCPSIDRT
-596 VIITEGNKSGDWYY
+596 ITAVNYG
-610 ATLCLPWNAWVPAG
+610 TVCLPWNAWVPEG
-624 VATYTGSFKQ
+624 VTVYAAAEYTDK
-634 DSGDTRYITLNEY
+634 GDTRYVTLQEY
-647 NNADKH
+647 KNPQGK
-653 TNGKTVIPAGIGGYI
+653 NGKNVIPANTGFIIYSTTP
-668 LKTTTT
+668 KTY
-674 GKFTF
+674 TF
-679 YRTGKAA
+679 KYTVKQAN
-686 DAPDATNYLK
+686 APENNLLS
-696 GNPSMGNVMP
+696 GNPKQNSVDQGDN
-706 TDTEEGNVYV
+706 DGCVYG
-716 LANMDRGLGFYNL
+716 LANKNQGLGFYNL
-729 AANNAIRHNCAYIVI
+729 NSGQNIAANCAYIVLKPQ
-744 EPEKV
+744 EV
-749 TQIKRVSFLF
+749 TQVKRVAFIF
-759 DDTPTAIDKAETAI
+759 DGEDIPTAIDKAESAI
-773 NANTT
+773 NANAT

>member
-1 MTSCGVWT
+1 
-9 TKQVITNVLI
+9 
-19 YIIMMNSTNS
+19 MMNSTNS

-50 IGMHAQTDV
+50 TGIHAQTDV

-78 GITVNADGPGAAG
+78 GITVNGDGPGAVG

-100 NKGIDI
+100 KNRIDI

-119 IVGLQN
+119 IVGLDN

-138 SGILSGLHFNTD
+138 SGIFSGLHFNTD
-150 GLMFLLKNQNSS
+150 GLMFLLKNQNRY

-235 NAILANGDGRPKLII
+235 NAILANSDGRPKLII

-273 YTIKDVWVERFQ
+273 YTIKDVWVEKFRD
-285 NGIAPAYTPNVD
+285 GKAPDYTPDVD
-297 DDIEVS
+297 DDIVVS

-325 KGGNLSFTL
+325 IGGNLSFTL
-334 NDLVFDADNYKNGVG
+334 DDLVFDADHYKKDG

-364 SGTLSDE
+364 SGSLSDE

-380 FWVGEELASVASDK
+380 FWVGEPFETATSETSTNGGIYIYNVGSGMFITGGKNSRPSVTDIKSAEKWGVYYNNGTFTISKGDNLRIRMDASDRGG
-394 EAKAYIMNVGKRTF
+394 VGI
-408 ITDNTP
+408 IT
-414 SETDINNA
+414 
-422 VKWRVTPGGD
+422 KGL
-432 TYTFYRKDANNKEWR
+432 F
-447 IMMKYVILSGTKIG
+447 
-461 VFQEDNG
+461 G
-468 ATNFNVYPS
+468 ATNFTLVPS
-477 TNGAYKFDA
+477 TITNGAYRFDA
-486 EYNLKNHHFNVDGNS
+486 KYTSIFNKDLHHFQINKVPE
-501 YTGAENNSRTTYN
+501 YAGAEDGSLDASM
-514 DWLFISEA
+514 DWLFISEE
-522 QKNAYKAYEKAYD
+522 QKQAYIAYEKAYN

-545 LSGLRDD
+545 LSGLRAD

-572 TTSAEDTQKLI
+572 TTSEEDTKKLI
-583 DAYNNIKNRKGYD
+583 EAYNNIKNRPS
-596 VIITEGNKSGDWYY
+596 INRTITSVNYG
-610 ATLCLPWNAWVPAG
+610 TVCLPWNAWVPDG
-624 VATYTGSFKQ
+624 VTVYAAETYTDK
-634 DSGDTRYITLNEY
+634 GDTRYVTLKEY
-647 NNADKH
+647 NNPQGN
-653 TNGKTVIPAGIGGYI
+653 NGKNVIPANTGFIIYS
-668 LKTTTT
+668 KTPVTDTYT
-674 GKFTF
+674 YTFRYSGKQ
-679 YRTGKAA
+679 AN
-686 DAPDATNYLK
+686 APQSNLLS
-696 GNPSMGNVMP
+696 GNPEQNSVAQGDN
-706 TDTEEGNVYV
+706 DGCVYG
-716 LANMDRGLGFYNL
+716 LANKSQGLGFYNL
-729 AANNAIRHNCAYIVI
+729 NSGQNIAANCAYIVLKPQ
-744 EPEKV
+744 EV
-749 TQIKRVSFLF
+749 TQVKRVAFIF
-759 DDTPTAIDKAETAI
+759 DGEDIPTAIDKAESAI
-773 NANTT
+773 NANAT

>member
-1 MTSCGVWT
+1 
-9 TKQVITNVLI
+9 
-19 YIIMMNSTNS
+19 
-29 LSRFLSRVK
+29 
-38 GTLLLLVALFAT
+38 
-50 IGMHAQTDV
+50 
-59 NKTFTACALNIDG
+59 
-72 LPQTMA
+72 MA
-78 GITVNADGPGAAG
+78 GITVNGDGPGAAG

-218 EGSAQIALQ
+218 EGPDQIALQ

-235 NAILANGDGRPKLII
+235 NAILANRDGRPKLII

-258 RNKVTDNLITPLSKL
+258 RNKVVDNLITPLSAS
-273 YTIKDVWVERFQ
+273 YDIKDVWVEKFR
-285 NGIAPAYTPNVD
+285 NGTAPTYGSEALM
-297 DDIEVS
+297 VS
-303 DKTNSKAY
+303 DPSKSESY

-334 NDLVFDADNYKNGVG
+334 NDLVFDADNYKKEDGS
-349 TLLGDHV
+349 LLGDHV

-380 FWVGEELASVASDK
+380 FWVGEPFETA
-394 EAKAYIMNVGKRTF
+394 T
-408 ITDNTP
+408 
-414 SETDINNA
+414 SET
-422 VKWRVTPGGD
+422 
-432 TYTFYRKDANNKEWR
+432 
-447 IMMKYVILSGTKIG
+447 
-461 VFQEDNG
+461 
-468 ATNFNVYPS
+468 S
-477 TNGAYKFDA
+477 TNGGIYIYNVGSGMFITGGKGSSPSVTDIKNAEKWGVYYNSTNKTFTISKGDLRIRMDVSTKGGVGIIEKKYDWDFGATDFTLVQSTITKGAYRFDA
-486 EYNLKNHHFNVDGNS
+486 KYTGINKDLHHFQINDEGK
-501 YTGAENNSRTTYN
+501 YAGAKEGSLDASM
-514 DWLFISEA
+514 DWLFISEK
-522 QKNAYKAYEKAYD
+522 QKNAYYAYTEAYK
-535 NAKGLLSDKS
+535 NAKDLLNDGS

-583 DAYNNIKNRKGYD
+583 DAYNNIKNRPSIKRT
-596 VIITEGNKSGDWYY
+596 ITAVNYG
-610 ATLCLPWNAWVPAG
+610 TVCLPWNAWVPDG
-624 VATYTGSFKQ
+624 VTVYAAETYTDK
-634 DSGDTRYITLNEY
+634 GDTRYVTLQEY
-647 NNADKH
+647 TNPQGN
-653 TNGKTVIPAGIGGYI
+653 NGKNVIPANTGFIIYSTTP
-668 LKTTTT
+668 KTYTFKYS
-674 GKFTF
+674 GK
-679 YRTGKAA
+679 KAN
-686 DAPDATNYLK
+686 APQSNLLS
-696 GNPSMGNVMP
+696 GNPEQNSVRQGDN
-706 TDTEEGNVYV
+706 DGCVYG
-716 LANMDRGLGFYNL
+716 LANKSQGLGFYNL
-729 AANNAIRHNCAYIVI
+729 NSGQNIAANCAYIVLKPQ
-744 EPEKV
+744 EV
-749 TQIKRVSFLF
+749 TQVKRVAFIF
-759 DDTPTAIDKAETAI
+759 DGEDIPTAIDKAESAI
-773 NANTT
+773 NANAT

>member
-1 MTSCGVWT
+1 
-9 TKQVITNVLI
+9 
-19 YIIMMNSTNS
+19 MNSTNS

-50 IGMHAQTDV
+50 IGMHAQTPV

-78 GITVNADGPGAAG
+78 GITVNGDGPGAAG

-119 IVGLQN
+119 IVGLDN

-138 SGILSGLHFNTD
+138 SGIFSGLHFNTD
-150 GLMFLLKNQNSS
+150 GLMFLLKNQNRY

-218 EGSAQIALQ
+218 EGPDQIALQ

-258 RNKVTDNLITPLSKL
+258 RNRVVDNLITPLSAS
-273 YTIKDVWVERFQ
+273 YDIKDVWVEKFR
-285 NGIAPAYTPNVD
+285 NGTAPTYGSEALM
-297 DDIEVS
+297 VS
-303 DKTNSKAY
+303 DPKNSESYK
-311 ETGEIVDKIFYLNP
+311 TGEIVDKIFYLNP

-334 NDLVFDADNYKNGVG
+334 NDLVFDADNYKKGDG

-380 FWVGEELASVASDK
+380 FWVGEPFETA
-394 EAKAYIMNVGKRTF
+394 T
-408 ITDNTP
+408 
-414 SETDINNA
+414 SET
-422 VKWRVTPGGD
+422 
-432 TYTFYRKDANNKEWR
+432 
-447 IMMKYVILSGTKIG
+447 
-461 VFQEDNG
+461 
-468 ATNFNVYPS
+468 S
-477 TNGAYKFDA
+477 TNGGIYIYNVGSGMFITGGKGSSPSVTDIKNAEKWGVYYNSTNKTFTISKGDLRIRMDVSTKGGVGIIEKKYDWDFGATDFTLVQSTITKGAYRFDA
-486 EYNLKNHHFNVDGNS
+486 KYTGINKDLHHFQINDEGK
-501 YTGAENNSRTTYN
+501 YAGAKEGSLDASM
-514 DWLFISEA
+514 DWLFISEE
-522 QKNAYKAYEKAYD
+522 QKNAYYAYTEAYD
-535 NAKGLLSDKS
+535 NAKGLLSDGS
-545 LSGLRDD
+545 LSELRDD

-572 TTSAEDTQKLI
+572 TTSAEDTKKLI
-583 DAYNNIKNRKGYD
+583 EAYNNIKNRPSID
-596 VIITEGNKSGDWYY
+596 RTITAVNYG
-610 ATLCLPWNAWVPAG
+610 TVCLPWNAWVPEG
-624 VATYTGSFKQ
+624 VTVYAAAEYTDK
-634 DSGDTRYITLNEY
+634 GDTRYVTLQEY
-647 NNADKH
+647 KNPQGNNDK
-653 TNGKTVIPAGIGGYI
+653 NVIPA
-668 LKTTTT
+668 KTGFIIYSTTPKT
-674 GKFTF
+674 YTFT
-679 YRTGKAA
+679 YTRKKAN
-686 DAPDATNYLK
+686 APQNNLLS
-696 GNPSMGNVMP
+696 GNPEQNSVAQGDNK
-706 TDTEEGNVYV
+706 GCVYG
-716 LANMDRGLGFYNL
+716 LANKSQGLGFYNL
-729 AANNAIRHNCAYIVI
+729 NSGQNIAANCAYIVLKPQ
-744 EPEKV
+744 EV
-749 TQIKRVSFLF
+749 TQVKRVAFIF
-759 DDTPTAIDKAETAI
+759 DGEDIPTAIDKAETAI

>member
-19 YIIMMNSTNS
+19 YFIMMNSTNS

-50 IGMHAQTDV
+50 IGMHAQTTV

-78 GITVNADGPGAAG
+78 GITVNGDGPGAAG

-119 IVGLQN
+119 IVGLDN

-138 SGILSGLHFNTD
+138 SGIFSGLHFNTD
-150 GLMFLLKNQNSS
+150 GLMFLLKNQNRYS
-162 GQNMSYS
+162 QNMSYS

-181 GLSNGANENV
+181 GLSDGANENV

-258 RNKVTDNLITPLSKL
+258 RNKVVDNLITPLSAS
-273 YTIKDVWVERFQ
+273 YDIKDVWVEKFR
-285 NGIAPAYTPNVD
+285 NGTAPDYTPDVD
-297 DDIEVS
+297 DDIVVS

-325 KGGNLSFTL
+325 IGGNLSFTL
-334 NDLVFDADNYKNGVG
+334 DDLVFDADHYKKDG

-380 FWVGEELASVASDK
+380 FWVGESFETATS
-394 EAKAYIMNVGKRTF
+394 ETTNNGGIYIYNVGTGKF
-408 ITDNTP
+408 ITGGERTKP
-414 SETDINNA
+414 SVTDIKSA
-422 VKWRVTPGGD
+422 EKWGVYYNSTNKPFTISKGDLRIRMDASTKGGVGIITKG
-432 TYTFYRKDANNKEWR
+432 TY
-447 IMMKYVILSGTKIG
+447 
-461 VFQEDNG
+461 G
-468 ATNFNVYPS
+468 ATNFTLVES
-477 TNGAYKFDA
+477 TITIGAYRFDA
-486 EYNLKNHHFNVDGNS
+486 KYTSSVNKKLHHFQINDEGK
-501 YTGAENNSRTTYN
+501 YAGAEGNTLDSSM
-514 DWLFISEA
+514 DWLFISET
-522 QKNAYKAYEKAYD
+522 QKNAYIAYEKAYN
-535 NAKGLLSDKS
+535 NAKGLLSDGS
-545 LSGLRDD
+545 LSELRND

-572 TTSAEDTQKLI
+572 TTSAEDTKKLI
-583 DAYNNIKNRKGYD
+583 EAYNNIKNRPSID
-596 VIITEGNKSGDWYY
+596 RTITSVNYG
-610 ATLCLPWNAWVPAG
+610 TVCLPWNAWVPEG
-624 VATYTGSFKQ
+624 VTVYAAETYTDK
-634 DSGDTRYITLNEY
+634 GDTRYVTLKEY
-647 NNADKH
+647 
-653 TNGKTVIPAGIGGYI
+653 TNPQGKNRKNVIPAN
-668 LKTTTT
+668 T
-674 GKFTF
+674 GFIIYSETPEIYTFT
-679 YRTGKAA
+679 YSGKQAN
-686 DAPDATNYLK
+686 APQSNLLS
-696 GNPSMGNVMP
+696 GNPEQNSVGQGDN
-706 TDTEEGNVYV
+706 DGCVYG
-716 LANMDRGLGFYNL
+716 LANKNQGLGFYNL
-729 AANNAIRHNCAYIVI
+729 NSGQNIAANCAYIVLKPQ
-744 EPEKV
+744 EV
-749 TQIKRVSFLF
+749 TQVKRVAFIF
-759 DDTPTAIDKAETAI
+759 DGEDIPTAIDKAETAI
-773 NANTT
+773 NANAT

>member
-1 MTSCGVWT
+1 
-9 TKQVITNVLI
+9 
-19 YIIMMNSTNS
+19 
-29 LSRFLSRVK
+29 
-38 GTLLLLVALFAT
+38 
-50 IGMHAQTDV
+50 
-59 NKTFTACALNIDG
+59 
-72 LPQTMA
+72 MA
-78 GITVNADGPGAAG
+78 GITVNGDGPGAAG
-91 TQAIGQYIV
+91 TQAIGKYIV
-100 NKGIDI
+100 DKGIDI

-138 SGILSGLHFNTD
+138 SGIFSGLHFNTD

-218 EGSAQIALQ
+218 ENADQIGVQ

-235 NAILANGDGRPKLII
+235 NAILANRDGRPKLII

-258 RNKVTDNLITPLSKL
+258 RNKVTDNLITPLSEL
-273 YTIKDVWVERFQ
+273 YTIKDVWVEKFQ
-285 NGIAPAYTPNVD
+285 DGKAPDYTPDVD
-297 DDIEVS
+297 DDIVVS

-334 NDLVFDADNYKNGVG
+334 KDLVFDADHYKKDNGS
-349 TLLGDHV
+349 LLGDHV

-380 FWVGEELASVASDK
+380 FWVGEKLESVASGT
-394 EAKAYIMNVGKRTF
+394 EAKAYIMNVGNRTF
-408 ITDNTP
+408 ITEDTP
-414 SETDINNA
+414 SETDINKA
-422 VKWRVTPGGD
+422 VKWRVTPGSG
-432 TYTFYRKDANNKEWR
+432 TYTFYREDANGKEWR
-447 IMMKYVILSGTKIG
+447 ICMDNIRIG
-461 VFQEDNG
+461 VYQRDRG
-468 ATNFNVYPS
+468 ATDFKIVDS

-486 EYNLKNHHFNVDGNS
+486 FYLYWGKNVNHHFNVDGNR
-501 YTGAENNSRTTYN
+501 YTGAQDDSRSVYN

-522 QKNAYKAYEKAYD
+522 QKNAYNAYKEAYD
-535 NAKGLLSDKS
+535 NAKGLLTDGS
-545 LSGLRDD
+545 LSELRDD

-583 DAYNNIKNRKGYD
+583 DAYNNIMNRQSYD
-596 VIITEGNKSGDWYY
+596 VTITDGNKSGESSYY
-610 ATLCLPWNAWVPAG
+610 ATLCLPWNAWVPAE

-634 DSGDTRYITLNEY
+634 DSGETRYITLNEY

-668 LKTTTT
+668 LKTTKT
-674 GKFTF
+674 GTFTF
-679 YRTGKAA
+679 FRTGKPA
-686 DAPDATNYLK
+686 DAPAATNYLK
-696 GNPSMGNVMP
+696 GNPSMENVMP
-706 TDTEEGNVYV
+706 TDTEKGNVYV
-716 LANMDRGLGFYNL
+716 LANKDRGLGFYNL

-759 DDTPTAIDKAETAI
+759 DDMPTAIDKAETAI
-773 NANTT
+773 NANAT
-778 AVYGVAGEQRSA
+778 AVYGVAGELRSA

>member
-1 MTSCGVWT
+1 M
-9 TKQVITNVLI
+9 
-19 YIIMMNSTNS
+19 
-29 LSRFLSRVK
+29 
-38 GTLLLLVALFAT
+38 LLVALFAT
-50 IGMHAQTDV
+50 IGIHAQTDV

-78 GITVNADGPGAAG
+78 GITVNGDGPGADG

-100 NKGIDI
+100 KNRIDI

-119 IVGLQN
+119 IVGLDN

-138 SGILSGLHFNTD
+138 SGIFSGLHFNTD
-150 GLMFLLKNQNSS
+150 GLMFLLKNQNSY

-218 EGSAQIALQ
+218 EGPDQIALQ

-273 YTIKDVWVERFQ
+273 YTIKDVWVEKFRD
-285 NGIAPAYTPNVD
+285 GKAPDYTPDVD
-297 DDIEVS
+297 DDIVVS

-325 KGGNLSFTL
+325 IGGNLSFTL
-334 NDLVFDADNYKNGVG
+334 KDLVFDADHYKKDNG

-380 FWVGEELASVASDK
+380 FWVGEELASVASDS
-394 EAKAYIMNVGKRTF
+394 EAKAYIMNVGNRTF

-414 SETDINNA
+414 SETDINKA
-422 VKWRVTPGGD
+422 VKWRVTPGSG
-432 TYTFYRKDANNKEWR
+432 TYTFYREDANGKEWR
-447 IMMKYVILSGTKIG
+447 ICMNNTRIG
-461 VFQEDNG
+461 VYQRNSG
-468 ATNFNVYPS
+468 ATDFKIVDS

-486 EYNLKNHHFNVDGNS
+486 FYYYMFKNVNHHFNVDADKNE
-501 YTGAENNSRTTYN
+501 YTGAEDDSRGVYN
-514 DWLFISEA
+514 DWLFISEE
-522 QKNAYKAYEKAYD
+522 QKNAYYAYTEAYK
-535 NAKGLLSDKS
+535 NAKDLLNDGS
-545 LSGLRDD
+545 LSELRAD

-583 DAYNNIKNRKGYD
+583 DAYNNIKNRPS
-596 VIITEGNKSGDWYY
+596 INRTITSVNYG
-610 ATLCLPWNAWVPAG
+610 TVCLPWNAWVPDG
-624 VATYTGSFKQ
+624 VTVYAAETYTDK
-634 DSGDTRYITLNEY
+634 GDTRYVTLKEY
-647 NNADKH
+647 TNPQGNNDK
-653 TNGKTVIPAGIGGYI
+653 NVIPANTGFIIYSETPDI
-668 LKTTTT
+668 YTFRYT
-674 GKFTF
+674 GK
-679 YRTGKAA
+679 KAN
-686 DAPDATNYLK
+686 APQSNLLS
-696 GNPSMGNVMP
+696 GNPKQNSVAQGDN
-706 TDTEEGNVYV
+706 DGCVYG
-716 LANMDRGLGFYNL
+716 LANKSQGLGFYNL
-729 AANNAIRHNCAYIVI
+729 NSGQNIAANCAYIVLKPQ
-744 EPEKV
+744 EV
-749 TQIKRVSFLF
+749 TQVKRVAFIF
-759 DDTPTAIDKAETAI
+759 DGEDIPTAIDKAESAI
-773 NANTT
+773 NPNAT

>member
-9 TKQVITNVLI
+9 TKHVITNVLI

-50 IGMHAQTDV
+50 IGMHAQTPV
-59 NKTFTACALNIDG
+59 NKTFTACALNVDG

-78 GITVNADGPGAAG
+78 GITVNGDGPGAAG

-119 IVGLQN
+119 IVGLDN

-150 GLMFLLKNQNSS
+150 GLMFLLKNQNRY

-218 EGSAQIALQ
+218 EGPDQIALQ

-258 RNKVTDNLITPLSKL
+258 RNKVVDNLIDPLSAS
-273 YTIKDVWVERFQ
+273 YDIKDVWVEKFR
-285 NGIAPAYTPNVD
+285 NGTAPTYGSEALM
-297 DDIEVS
+297 VS
-303 DKTNSKAY
+303 DPNKSESY

-334 NDLVFDADNYKNGVG
+334 DELVFDADNYKNAEG

-380 FWVGEELASVASDK
+380 FWVGEKLESVASGT
-394 EAKAYIMNVGKRTF
+394 EAKAYIMNVGNRTF
-408 ITDNTP
+408 ITEDTP
-414 SETDINNA
+414 SETDINKA
-422 VKWRVTPGGD
+422 VKWRVTPGSG
-432 TYTFYRKDANNKEWR
+432 TYTFYREDANGKEWR
-447 IMMKYVILSGTKIG
+447 ICMDNIRIG
-461 VFQEDNG
+461 VYQRDRG
-468 ATNFNVYPS
+468 ATDFKIVDS

-486 EYNLKNHHFNVDGNS
+486 FYLYWGKNVNHHFNVDGNR
-501 YTGAENNSRTTYN
+501 YTGAQDDSRSVYN

-522 QKNAYKAYEKAYD
+522 QKNAYNAYKEAYD
-535 NAKGLLSDKS
+535 NAKGLLTDGS
-545 LSGLRDD
+545 LSELRDD

-583 DAYNNIKNRKGYD
+583 DAYNNIMNRQSYD
-596 VIITEGNKSGDWYY
+596 VTITDGNKSGESSYY
-610 ATLCLPWNAWVPAG
+610 ATLCLPWNAWVPAE

-634 DSGDTRYITLNEY
+634 DSGETRYITLNEY

-668 LKTTTT
+668 LKTTKT
-674 GKFTF
+674 GTFTF
-679 YRTGKAA
+679 FRTGKPA
-686 DAPDATNYLK
+686 DAPAATNYLK
-696 GNPSMGNVMP
+696 GNPSMENVMP
-706 TDTEEGNVYV
+706 TDTEKGNVYV
-716 LANMDRGLGFYNL
+716 LAKKDRGLGFYNL

-759 DDTPTAIDKAETAI
+759 DDMPTAIDKAETAI
-773 NANTT
+773 NANAT

>member
-1 MTSCGVWT
+1 
-9 TKQVITNVLI
+9 
-19 YIIMMNSTNS
+19 MMNSTNS

-50 IGMHAQTDV
+50 IGMHAQTPV

-78 GITVNADGPGAAG
+78 GITVNGDGPGATG

-138 SGILSGLHFNTD
+138 SGILTGLHFNTD
-150 GLMFLLKNQNSS
+150 GLMFLLKNQNNV
-162 GQNMSYS
+162 GQDMSYS
-169 NETWVQWEESLG
+169 NESWTPWTENVG
-181 GLSNGANENV
+181 DLSSGANTLI

-218 EGSAQIALQ
+218 EGADQINCQ
-227 DRQLTQLA
+227 DNQLTQLA

-258 RNKVTDNLITPLSKL
+258 RNKVVDNLITPLSAS
-273 YTIKDVWVERFQ
+273 YDIKDVWVEKFKDGKYPTY
-285 NGIAPAYTPNVD
+285 NTAALM
-297 DDIEVS
+297 VS
-303 DKTNSKAY
+303 DPTKSESY

-334 NDLVFDADNYKNGVG
+334 KDLVFDADNYKKGDG

-380 FWVGEELASVASDK
+380 FWVGEPFETATSETSTNGGI
-394 EAKAYIMNVGKRTF
+394 YIYNVGSGMF
-408 ITDNTP
+408 ITGGKGSSP
-414 SETDINNA
+414 SVTDINSA
-422 VKWRVTPGGD
+422 EKWGVYYNNTNKTFTISKGDLRIRMDASTKGGVGIIEKKYD
-432 TYTFYRKDANNKEWR
+432 LDFGATDFTLVQSTITKGAYRFDAKYTSLVNND
-447 IMMKYVILSGTKIG
+447 LHH
-461 VFQEDNG
+461 FQINEKGQYAGAEDN
-468 ATNFNVYPS
+468 S
-477 TNGAYKFDA
+477 LD
-486 EYNLKNHHFNVDGNS
+486 S
-501 YTGAENNSRTTYN
+501 SM
-514 DWLFISEA
+514 DWLFISETQRNA
-522 QKNAYKAYEKAYD
+522 YNAYKAAYD
-535 NAKGLLSDKS
+535 NAKGLLSDNS

-583 DAYNNIKNRKGYD
+583 DAYNNIKNRPS
-596 VIITEGNKSGDWYY
+596 INRTITSVNYG
-610 ATLCLPWNAWVPAG
+610 TVCLPWNAWVPDG
-624 VATYTGSFKQ
+624 VTVYAAETYTDK
-634 DSGDTRYITLNEY
+634 GDTRYVTLQEY
-647 NNADKH
+647 TNPQGNNDK
-653 TNGKTVIPAGIGGYI
+653 NVIPANTGFIIYSTTP
-668 LKTTTT
+668 KTYTFTYS
-674 GKFTF
+674 GK
-679 YRTGKAA
+679 KAN
-686 DAPDATNYLK
+686 APQSNLLS
-696 GNPSMGNVMP
+696 GNPEQNSVRQGDN
-706 TDTEEGNVYV
+706 DGCVYG
-716 LANMDRGLGFYNL
+716 LANKNQGLGFYNL
-729 AANNAIRHNCAYIVI
+729 NSGQMIAANCAYIVLKPQ
-744 EPEKV
+744 EV
-749 TQIKRVSFLF
+749 TQVKRVAFIF
-759 DDTPTAIDKAETAI
+759 DGEDIPTAINKAESAI
-773 NANTT
+773 NANAT

>member
-1 MTSCGVWT
+1 M
-9 TKQVITNVLI
+9 
-19 YIIMMNSTNS
+19 IISTNL

-50 IGMHAQTDV
+50 IGIHAQTDV
-59 NKTFTACALNIDG
+59 NKTFKACALNIDG

-91 TQAIGQYIV
+91 TQAIGRYIV

-119 IVGLQN
+119 IVGLDN

-150 GLMFLLKNQNSS
+150 GLMFLLKNQNRY

-273 YTIKDVWVERFQ
+273 YTIKDVWVEKFRD
-285 NGIAPAYTPNVD
+285 GKAPDYTPDVD
-297 DDIEVS
+297 DDIVVS

-325 KGGNLSFTL
+325 IGGNLSFTL
-334 NDLVFDADNYKNGVG
+334 DDLVFDADHYKKDG

-380 FWVGEELASVASDK
+380 FWVGEPFETATSETSTNGGI
-394 EAKAYIMNVGKRTF
+394 YIYNVGSGMF
-408 ITDNTP
+408 ITGGEDKDP
-414 SETDINNA
+414 YVTDINNA
-422 VKWRVTPGGD
+422 EKWGVYYDSAKRTFTISKGDLRIRMDISTKGGVGIIKKGA
-432 TYTFYRKDANNKEWR
+432 F
-447 IMMKYVILSGTKIG
+447 
-461 VFQEDNG
+461 G
-468 ATNFNVYPS
+468 ATNFTLEES
-477 TNGAYKFDA
+477 TITEGAYRFDA
-486 EYNLKNHHFNVDGNS
+486 KYTGLVINDLHHFQINDEGK
-501 YTGAENNSRTTYN
+501 YAGAEGNTLDSSM
-514 DWLFISEA
+514 DWLFISET
-522 QKNAYKAYEKAYD
+522 QKNAYIAYEKAYD

-572 TTSAEDTQKLI
+572 TTSEEDTKKLI
-583 DAYNNIKNRKGYD
+583 EAYNNIKNRPSIDRK
-596 VIITEGNKSGDWYY
+596 ITSVNYG
-610 ATLCLPWNAWVPAG
+610 TVCLPWNAWVPEG
-624 VATYTGSFKQ
+624 VTVYAAAAYTDK
-634 DSGDTRYITLNEY
+634 GDTRYVTLKEY
-647 NNADKH
+647 
-653 TNGKTVIPAGIGGYI
+653 TNPQGKNRKNVIPANTGFIIYS
-668 LKTTTT
+668 KTPVTDTYT
-674 GKFTF
+674 YTYTFRYSGK
-679 YRTGKAA
+679 KAN
-686 DAPDATNYLK
+686 APENNLLS
-696 GNPSMGNVMP
+696 GNPEQNSVGQGDN
-706 TDTEEGNVYV
+706 DGCVYG
-716 LANMDRGLGFYNL
+716 LANKSQGLGFYNL
-729 AANNAIRHNCAYIVI
+729 NSGQKIAANCAYIVLKPQ
-744 EPEKV
+744 EV
-749 TQIKRVSFLF
+749 TQVKRVAFIF
-759 DDTPTAIDKAETAI
+759 DGEDIPTAIDKAESAI
-773 NANTT
+773 NANAT

>member
-1 MTSCGVWT
+1 
-9 TKQVITNVLI
+9 
-19 YIIMMNSTNS
+19 MMNSTNS

-50 IGMHAQTDV
+50 IGMHAQTTV

-78 GITVNADGPGAAG
+78 GITVNGDGPGAAG
-91 TQAIGQYIV
+91 TQTIGRYIV

-119 IVGLQN
+119 IVGLDN

-138 SGILSGLHFNTD
+138 SGIFSGLHFNTD
-150 GLMFLLKNQNSS
+150 GLMFLLKNQNRY

-258 RNKVTDNLITPLSKL
+258 RNKVVDNLIDPLSAS
-273 YTIKDVWVERFQ
+273 YDIKDVWVEKFR
-285 NGIAPAYTPNVD
+285 NGTAPTYTPDVD
-297 DDIEVS
+297 DDIVVS

-334 NDLVFDADNYKNGVG
+334 NDLVFDADNYKNAEG

-380 FWVGEELASVASDK
+380 FWVGEPFETATSETSNNGGIYIYNVGTGKFITGGKNSKPSVTDIKSAEKWGVYYNSTNKTFTISKGENLRIRMDASDRGGVGIIEK
-394 EAKAYIMNVGKRTF
+394 KYPWDLGATDFTLVESTITKGAYRFDAK
-408 ITDNTP
+408 
-414 SETDINNA
+414 
-422 VKWRVTPGGD
+422 
-432 TYTFYRKDANNKEWR
+432 YTSLVNKDLHHFQINKEG
-447 IMMKYVILSGTKIG
+447 YYA
-461 VFQEDNG
+461 G
-468 ATNFNVYPS
+468 AKES
-477 TNGAYKFDA
+477 SLDA
-486 EYNLKNHHFNVDGNS
+486 S
-501 YTGAENNSRTTYN
+501 M
-514 DWLFISEA
+514 DWLFISEK
-522 QKNAYKAYEKAYD
+522 QKNAYIAYEKAYD

-545 LSGLRDD
+545 LSELRDD

-572 TTSAEDTQKLI
+572 TTSEEDTKKLI
-583 DAYNNIKNRKGYD
+583 DAYNNIMNRPSID
-596 VIITEGNKSGDWYY
+596 RTITSVNYG
-610 ATLCLPWNAWVPAG
+610 TVCLPWNAWVPAG
-624 VATYTGSFKQ
+624 VTVYAAETYTDK
-634 DSGDTRYITLNEY
+634 GDTRYVTLQKYTNPQG
-647 NNADKH
+647 N
-653 TNGKTVIPAGIGGYI
+653 NGKNVIPAN
-668 LKTTTT
+668 T
-674 GKFTF
+674 GFIIYSETPDIYTF
-679 YRTGKAA
+679 RYSAKKAN
-686 DAPDATNYLK
+686 APQSNLLR
-696 GNPSMGNVMP
+696 GNPKQNSVAQGDNN
-706 TDTEEGNVYV
+706 GCVYG
-716 LANMDRGLGFYNL
+716 LANKSQGLGFYNL
-729 AANNAIRHNCAYIVI
+729 NSGQNIAANCAYIVLKPQ
-744 EPEKV
+744 EV
-749 TQIKRVSFLF
+749 TQVKRVAFIF
-759 DDTPTAIDKAETAI
+759 DGEDIPTAIDKAESAI
-773 NANTT
+773 NANAT